1 MQKQIV
7 VTVEADGAT
16 KIDAIGFKGKICEKA
31 TVQQVLVL
39 GGGLQGKSVKK
50 PEYHAP
56 AGTKINNN
64 LAF

>member
-1 MQKQIV
+1 MPKQIV
-7 VTVEADGAT
+7 VTVEADGST
-16 KIDAIGFKGKICEKA
+16 TIDAVGFKGSSCAKA
-31 TVQQVLVL
+31 TEQLEVVL
-39 GGGLQGKSVKK
+39 GGGLQGKKKKK